1 MKPRWIWQ
9 DPEWPHFKWDSGELV
24 VSLAHATGA
33 QGQLRMV
40 SRILDKGLTQEALA
54 QLLQQEGINTSAIE
68 GKHLNPASVAASVAR
83 HLNRPWDPLA
93 PLSRDADGLVGVL
106 CDATERHSEPLSIE
120 RLCAWQKALF
130 PESED
135 GPGRVATGVLRP
147 DEVVVQS
154 GPIGRE
160 IVHFE
165 GVPRKELQQ
174 GLESF
179 VSWFN
184 ASKISLNSP
193 LRAGV
198 AHLWLVTL
206 HPFEDGNGRVTRALT
221 DLAFAQEEGRS
232 DFLYRMSSRIH
243 AVRGEYYAALSAAQ
257 ALESGLDI
265 TPWLKWFLTQ
275 IPASCAASE
284 RIIKQILAKATFWAK
299 HRDLDLNVR
308 QRNVLNRLLDAGPG
322 GFEGGV
328 NARKYEALAKT
339 SKASATRDLAELL
352 QAGCLARIGGGGR
365 SPSYDI
371 PWDRL
376 FQ

>member
-9 DPEWPHFKWDSGELV
+9 HPEWPQFKWDSGELAV
-24 VSLAHATGA
+24 PLAHAAGA

-40 SRILDKGLTQEALA
+40 SRILDKDLTQEALA
-54 QLLQQEGINTSAIE
+54 QLLQHEGVNTSAIE
-68 GKHLNPASVAASVAR
+68 GKPLNPASVAASVAR
-83 HLNRPWDPLA
+83 HLHRPWDPLA
-93 PLSRDADGLVGVL
+93 PLSRDAEGLVGVL
-106 CDATERHSEPLSIE
+106 CDATERHSEPLTIE
-120 RLCAWQKALF
+120 RLCTWQKALF
-130 PESED
+130 PESEE
-135 GPGRVATGVLRP
+135 GPGRIATGVLRP
-147 DEVVVQS
+147 GEVLVQS

-165 GVPRKELQQ
+165 GIPRKDLQQ
-174 GLESF
+174 GMDRF

-184 ASKISLNSP
+184 ASKVSLNNP
-193 LRAGV
+193 LRAGL

-206 HPFEDGNGRVTRALT
+206 HPFEDGNGRITRAVT
-221 DLAFAQEEGRS
+221 DMAFAQEEGRN
-232 DFLYRMSSRIH
+232 DFLYRMSSRIN
-243 AVRGEYYAALSAAQ
+243 AVRGEYYAALSVTQ
-257 ALESGLDI
+257 SLEGGMDI
-265 TPWLKWFLTQ
+265 TPWLKWFLAQ
-275 IPASCAASE
+275 IPASCADSE
-284 RIIKQILAKATFWAK
+284 RIIKQILAKATFWAE
-299 HRDLDLNVR
+299 HRDLSLNVR

-352 QAGCLARIGGGGR
+352 QTGCLTRIGGGGR
-365 SPSYDI
+365 STSYDI